1 MHRTFPVSSSGCFPL
16 EPIAISNPITLAA
29 SFQKSYLGKSDRP
42 FAVQTK
48 VRIAPFVV
56 WNSAPIFSP
65 FKDFTLHQNYMDALP
80 DFSTHGYQIEK
91 ELGHNNLGGRIT
103 YLATKINSQKS
114 AVIKQFQFAQLG
126 ATWAEY
132 SAYEQEIEVL
142 KKIAHPGI
150 PRYLDAFQTDSGF
163 CMVQEYINAEPAI
176 DSLRDS
182 FASRT
187 FSPPDIKKIAIATL
201 EILAYLQSL
210 NPPVI
215 HRDIKP
221 ENLLIDETLNVYL
234 VDFGFARIGGGNI
247 AASSVVKG
255 TMGFMPPEQMF
266 NRELT
271 KASDLYGLG
280 ITLICLLTGTK
291 SADVG
296 NLIDANYSIHFRH
309 LVPPLQQGWMNWL
322 EKMVAPRIQDR
333 HQSASDALEALQS
346 LDVSQLPK
354 VRIERDRLKFK
365 ATEYGEIIKQTLT
378 ISNPIPNTILTGR
391 WEVAPHPKDP
401 PHTPY
406 DHAWISFEPPS
417 FEGNELECQIVV
429 DTSRLLASQTY
440 QRQIILHTNS
450 EPDTYQVAIQ
460 VKTARLPESKPTLSL
475 SNKRLIFMLVFVFVG
490 WLLGSAVHPLFLSM
504 FFISPLV
511 TGFIAAE
518 KTFSAEVKGTEIN
531 WFGAVF
537 GASFGITAMWVL
549 TFAFSPFSA
558 INLDYNTIEII
569 PLLVCFVLSALIG
582 GSVGSVASSWT
593 LTLWGLAVLGLTLI
607 SSLISSI
614 TLGLDLGMTQSLGIN
629 IYLIILILFGS
640 FCWLV
645 TYNLAKPGISDR
657 IKKGFLKQ
665 DAVTLTFLT
674 AGFCISLG
682 TALQLFFKLANN
694 IDSVELRELL
704 LIGGITIAPLAITA
718 IPLLNLIAFKRKKI
732 IATYHKSR
740 PNLVK
745 S

>member
-1 MHRTFPVSSSGCFPL
+1 M
-16 EPIAISNPITLAA
+16 N
-29 SFQKSYLGKSDRP
+29 
-42 FAVQTK
+42 
-48 VRIAPFVV
+48 
-56 WNSAPIFSP
+56 
-65 FKDFTLHQNYMDALP
+65 ALP

-176 DSLRDS
+176 D
-182 FASRT
+182 RT
-187 FSPPDIKKIAIATL
+187 FSPPDVKKIAIATL
-201 EILAYLQSL
+201 KILADLQSL

-221 ENLLIDETLNVYL
+221 ENLLIDDNLNVYL

-322 EKMVAPRIQDR
+322 ERMVAPRIQDR
-333 HQSASDALEALQS
+333 YPSAADALTALES
-346 LDVSQLPK
+346 LDVSRLPK
-354 VRIERDRLKFK
+354 VRVERDRLKFK
-365 ATEYGEIIKQTLT
+365 ATEYGEILTRTLA
-378 ISNPIPNTILTGR
+378 ISNPIPDTILTGR
-391 WEVAPHPKDP
+391 WEVAPHPNDP

-417 FEGNELECQIVV
+417 FEGNELECQIAV
-429 DTSRLLASQTY
+429 DTSKLLASKIY
-440 QRQIILHTNS
+440 QRQIVLRANS
-450 EPDTYQVAIQ
+450 EPDTYQIAIQ
-460 VKTARLPESKPTLSL
+460 VQTARLPDAKPTLSL
-475 SNKRLIFMLVFVFVG
+475 SKNRLFFMLVFIFIG
-490 WLLGSAVHPLFLSM
+490 WLLGYEIDPLFLSM
-504 FFISPLV
+504 FLISPLV
-511 TGFIAAE
+511 NGFIAAE
-518 KTFSAEVKGTEIN
+518 KTLYAEVNGTEIN
-531 WFGAVF
+531 WFGAVS
-537 GASFGITAMWVL
+537 GASLGITAMSVL
-549 TFAFSPFSA
+549 TIAFSSFFK
-558 INLDYNTIEII
+558 IDLGDNLSKII
-569 PLLVCFVLSALIG
+569 PLLACFMASALVG
-582 GSVGSVASSWT
+582 ASAGSVASSWT
-593 LTLWGLAVLGLTLI
+593 LTLWGLAVLGLTFI
-607 SSLISSI
+607 SCLA
-614 TLGLDLGMTQSLGIN
+614 LGLDFGMSQS
-629 IYLIILILFGS
+629 IYLIILILFAS

-645 TYNLAKPGISDR
+645 VYNLAKPGISDR

-665 DAVTLTFLT
+665 DAVTLAFLT

-682 TALQLFFKLANN
+682 TALQLIFKLAMN
-694 IDSVELRELL
+694 INSVELMELL
-704 LIGGITIAPLAITA
+704 IVGGITISPVAITA
-718 IPLLNLIAFKRKKI
+718 IPLLNLIAFKRNKI
-732 IATYHKSR
+732 IANYHKSR
-740 PNLVK
+740 SNLVK
-745 S
+745 P